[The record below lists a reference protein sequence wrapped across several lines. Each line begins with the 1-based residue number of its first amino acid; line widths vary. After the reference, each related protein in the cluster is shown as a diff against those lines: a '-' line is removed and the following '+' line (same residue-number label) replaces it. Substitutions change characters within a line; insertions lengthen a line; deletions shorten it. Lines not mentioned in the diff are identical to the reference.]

1 MIVFAQVSDTHLD
14 GGERRAGRLAAVMS
28 YLNGQRLDAVVVT
41 GDIAD
46 RGLPSEYEQARA
58 IFGSSPHPVFPCP
71 GNHDERA
78 AFRQVML
85 GGDGD
90 GDEDGDGGGD
100 GGGDGA
106 AAPVN
111 RVYHAAGA
119 LFALCDSS
127 IPGRSAGFLADETIG
142 WLDGVLAEQPDRPA
156 FVCCHHPPQLTWPYR
171 EELGQSGADRLAGLV
186 ARHPQ
191 VAGVLCGHA
200 HTPAAT
206 TFAGRPLLVAPGVFS
221 TLVVPWERGQILNEQ
236 APPGAAIHIL
246 DDDQRLTTHYR
257 VVS

>member
-1 MIVFAQVSDTHLD
+1 MIVFAQVSDTHLN
-14 GGERRAGRLAAVMS
+14 GGERRAGRLSAVME
-28 YLNGQRLDAVVVT
+28 YLNGQRLDAIVVT

-46 RGLPSEYEQARA
+46 QGLPSEYEQARA
-58 IFGSSPHPVFPCP
+58 IFRASPHPVFPCP
-71 GNHDERA
+71 GNHDQRA

-85 GGDGD
+85 DGA
-90 GDEDGDGGGD
+90 DGGAGGAD
-100 GGGDGA
+100 GGADV
-106 AAPVN
+106 PVN
-111 RVYHAAGA
+111 RVYHAAGV

-127 IPGRSAGFLADETIG
+127 IPGRSGGFLADETIG
-142 WLDGVLAEQPDRPA
+142 WLHGVLAAQPDRPA

-171 EELGQSGADRLAGLV
+171 EDLRQPGANRLAGLL

-191 VAGVLCGHA
+191 VAGILCGHA

-221 TLVVPWERGQILNEQ
+221 TLVVPWESGQILNEQ

-246 DDDQRLTTHYR
+246 DDDQRLTTHFR
-257 VVS
+257 VVT

>member
-14 GGERRAGRLAAVMS
+14 GGERRAGRLVAVME

-71 GNHDERA
+71 GNHDERG

-85 GGDGD
+85 G
-90 GDEDGDGGGD
+90 EDGAGGRSGGGE
-100 GGGDGA
+100 GA

-142 WLDGVLAEQPDRPA
+142 WLDGVLAGQPDRPA

-171 EELGQSGADRLAGLV
+171 EDLRQSGADRLAGLV
-186 ARHPQ
+186 ARHRQ
-191 VAGVLCGHA
+191 VAGILCGHA

-257 VVS
+257 VVT